1 MNESGAN
8 RMKTLK
14 IKGERQ
20 QKSENRCRTQATSRE
35 AHHHQKPHGGE
46 VPHVDSAFVIYFT
59 FSLVFSV
66 SAKYSFDVTFTV
78 NFFFVFWRSFCCST
92 FDWLVQYLILCTNTR
107 FENEYEYAWDME
119 CQKRKKNRNV
129 VPKICYAHSG
139 AWGGECGEK
148 IFRLI
153 SISFMRRQCT
163 HQANANQQFEKFG
176 KWNKKSLYERTWYV
190 DGAVAC
196 GIQLNRSNQH
206 RKTSYR
212 R

>member
-78 NFFFVFWRSFCCST
+78 NFFFCVLALFLLLHIWLTST
-92 FDWLVQYLILCTNTR
+92 ISNTLYKHPIR
-107 FENEYEYAWDME
+107 KRIRICMRYGMSKAKKK
-119 CQKRKKNRNV
+119 QKRSSENMLRSQRSVRRWMWGKNIS
-129 VPKICYAHSG
+129 PHFHIIHEAAMYAP
-139 AWGGECGEK
+139 
-148 IFRLI
+148 
-153 SISFMRRQCT
+153 
-163 HQANANQQFEKFG
+163 G
-176 KWNKKSLYERTWYV
+176 KCQSAIWEVWQMK
-190 DGAVAC
+190 
-196 GIQLNRSNQH
+196 
-206 RKTSYR
+206 
-212 R
+212 